1 MKLRRF
7 YGRHYSFV
15 VDSETLERII
25 SGKKTIQLAINTAKR
40 KAYAV
45 GNQITFV
52 VELQSATGNEL
63 QKENNTEKVTVKAE
77 IDNLYYFTDI
87 REAVETLGK
96 EKCGFKPSQTFEKAS
111 DIFLANEKYEQVE
124 KNGLVAISFK
134 LI

>member
-1 MKLRRF
+1 MEDI
-7 YGRHYSFV
+7 YSFV

-40 KAYAV
+40 KTYTV

>member
-1 MKLRRF
+1 MEDI
-7 YGRHYSFV
+7 YSFV